1 MADLTEHWRDDPD
14 VRADPDL
21 QRALTTLQAT
31 ASAPLDPGTRADSLE
46 RVLRATR
53 SATPGRLARR
63 RGRRVLA
70 LTTAQL
76 LLLGGATAAA
86 TGGLAATGS
95 LPAPVQQVVHEVGAR
110 MGIGVPAAPGQ
121 LARETG
127 QPARE
132 HAPGR
137 RAATDGD
144 DTTTGRTYAPGQVGR
159 EDGPAGPP
167 DDVDRPDHA
176 DTRGRPDHAG
186 TPGRP
191 DHADGARG
199 GAGSRQG
206 R

>member
-1 MADLTEHWRDDPD
+1 MASLTEHPAEHWTDDPE
-14 VRADPDL
+14 VRADPRL
-21 QRALTTLQAT
+21 RSALTALAST
-31 ASAPLDPGTRADSLE
+31 ASLPVDPTTRAEGLE
-46 RVLRATR
+46 AVLREVQASPPSDQR
-53 SATPGRLARR
+53 RRR

-76 LLLGGATAAA
+76 VLLGGATAAAA

-110 MGIGVPAAPGQ
+110 VGIGVPAAPGH

-127 QPARE
+127 QPARD

-159 EDGPAGPP
+159 QDRRPGPP
-167 DDVDRPDHA
+167 DGVSP
-176 DTRGRPDHAG
+176 
-186 TPGRP
+186 
-191 DHADGARG
+191 
-199 GAGSRQG
+199 QG